1 MNRLE
6 YGKKTVEMISRH
18 LNEAAPTVEELDALA
33 QDSRSGVRRLVE
45 RYHAKRENEHKEI
58 ERLQT
63 MHHFEH
69 EAKKLGYTMIA
80 GVDEVGRGPLAGPV
94 MAAAV
99 ILPPDF
105 YLPGL
110 NDSKLMTAMKRAE
123 LYEQITQKAMA
134 WSIGSGEVA
143 EIDHVNIFV
152 ASKRA
157 MFRAVM
163 TLPVKP
169 DYVMVDALHLEDLPY
184 PQQGIIG
191 GDAKSVS
198 IAAAS
203 IVAKVTRD
211 RWMCEMDKV
220 FPGYG
225 FAVHKGYPTTEH
237 RRAIEILGICPLH
250 RKSFTLQH
258 KKER

>member
-1 MNRLE
+1 M
-6 YGKKTVEMISRH
+6 
-18 LNEAAPTVEELDALA
+18 
-33 QDSRSGVRRLVE
+33 
-45 RYHAKRENEHKEI
+45 
-58 ERLQT
+58 
-63 MHHFEH
+63 
-69 EAKKLGYTMIA
+69 
-80 GVDEVGRGPLAGPV
+80 AGPV

-99 ILPPDF
+99 ILPADF

-123 LYEQITQKAMA
+123 LYEQITQKAIA
-134 WSIGSGEVA
+134 WSVGIGEVA
-143 EIDHVNIFV
+143 EIDHVNILV

-163 TLPVKP
+163 SLPFKP
-169 DYVMVDALHLEDLPY
+169 DYVLIDALRLDELPY

-203 IVAKVTRD
+203 IIAKVTRD

-237 RRAIEILGICPLH
+237 RRAIEQLGICPMH
-250 RKSFTLQH
+250 RKSFMLLRT
-258 KKER
+258 EDRS